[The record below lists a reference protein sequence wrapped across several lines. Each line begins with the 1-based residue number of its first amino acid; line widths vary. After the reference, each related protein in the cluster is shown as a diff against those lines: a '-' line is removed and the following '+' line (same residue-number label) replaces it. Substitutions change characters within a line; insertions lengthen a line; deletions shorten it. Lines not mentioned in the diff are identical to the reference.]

1 MTSTLAYIPSPPQ
14 GVWELG
20 PFPLRAYALC
30 IIAGIIVALVLGDR
44 RWEARG
50 GERGVIY
57 DIALWAVPFGLI
69 GGRLYHVITDWQTY
83 FGPDGAGLIAAFR
96 IWEGGLG
103 IWGAV
108 ALGGVGAW
116 IACRRR
122 GIPLPAF
129 GDAIAPGIILAQA
142 IGRLGNYF
150 NQELYGRATTVPW
163 GLEIYERVDASGA
176 RNDLIGVS
184 TGRVIEIVHPTF
196 LYELV
201 WNLLVFAVLIWADRR
216 FNLGH
221 GRLFAL
227 YVAGYCLGRFWIEL
241 LRSDM
246 ATELA
251 GIRVNSFTSMFVFIG
266 AVVYL
271 MAAPRGRED
280 PATLRSDVDEEV
292 EAAAVSPND
301 FEADAVEPGGSDED
315 DAATTALLKEAA
327 AATGVGVAAKVAG
340 EEDAK
345 DEDVQ
350 SDTAEPVAE
359 AEALAEDVESAPSE
373 DIAEAVAFADAGE
386 AADREPSTTAG
397 VVEGED
403 AVAAEESAEEAHE
416 AAVEGAEEAEA
427 VAEEVAAEDRAQE
440 TPAEAPSVKPSRF
453 LGRLFARASHSVKPE
468 PAEAGKAADH
478 ETLTTAG
485 AADGGPDEEMPEP
498 VAEAEA
504 LAEDVES
511 VPSEDIAEAV
521 AFAEAG
527 EAADEEPPVTV
538 GVVEGEDAVAAEES
552 AEEAHEGAAEAEA
565 LADEVAVADAGEPE
579 PEGEP
584 EPVAE
589 VEAGE
594 AADREPLT
602 TAGVVEGEDAVAAEE
617 SAEEAHEAAV
627 EGAAEAEALADE
639 VAVADAG
646 EPEPE
651 GEPESVAEPEA
662 VADEVA
668 GDMAEPVAEVEAGE
682 AADREPL
689 TTAGAV
695 EGAAEAEALADEV
708 ADDTAEPVAEVG
720 AGEAA
725 DREALTTAGAVEGE
739 DAVAAE
745 ESAEEAHEAAV
756 EGAAEAEAV
765 ADEVAAAE
773 PEALAEDVESA
784 PSDDI
789 AETAA
794 FADAGEAADREP
806 LTTAAAVEG
815 AEEAEAVAEGGLD
828 EDLEAAVERAD
839 EAEAVAEE
847 IAVADAEGQFA
858 DDEPVEDRDAE
869 AVAGEVGAAEAEAL
883 EDSAVEQETAPDETA
898 EPVVDDEE
906 LAASAQDA
914 PGDDVAD
921 IDEGGETDASAYRII
936 TTPEPVPTRRRW
948 FRRRK

>member
-1 MTSTLAYIPSPPQ
+1 MTTTLAYIPSPPQ

-20 PFPLRAYALC
+20 PIPLRAYALC
-30 IIAGIIVALVLGDR
+30 IIGGIIVALVLGDR

-83 FGPDGAGLIAAFR
+83 FGADGAGLIAAFR

-176 RNDLIGVS
+176 RNNLIGVS
-184 TGRVIEIVHPTF
+184 TGRVVEVVHPTF

-280 PATLRSDVDEEV
+280 PATLRRDVDEDV

-301 FEADAVEPGGSDED
+301 FEADAFEPVGSDED

-327 AATGVGVAAKVAG
+327 ATTGVGIAAKVTG
-340 EEDAK
+340 DEDDAK
-345 DEDVQ
+345 NVDVDVDVDETSEPLTTEESAEEAVADDASASV
-350 SDTAEPVAE
+350 DTAEPVAE

-373 DIAEAVAFADAGE
+373 DIAEAVAFAEAGE
-386 AADREPSTTAG
+386 AADREP
-397 VVEGED
+397 
-403 AVAAEESAEEAHE
+403 
-416 AAVEGAEEAEA
+416 
-427 VAEEVAAEDRAQE
+427 
-440 TPAEAPSVKPSRF
+440 
-453 LGRLFARASHSVKPE
+453 
-468 PAEAGKAADH
+468 
-478 ETLTTAG
+478 LT
-485 AADGGPDEEMPEP
+485 
-498 VAEAEA
+498 
-504 LAEDVES
+504 
-511 VPSEDIAEAV
+511 
-521 AFAEAG
+521 
-527 EAADEEPPVTV
+527 TV

-552 AEEAHEGAAEAEA
+552 AEEAEAV
-565 LADEVAVADAGEPE
+565 ADEVAGADAGEPGPEVE
-579 PEGEP
+579 PES
-584 EPVAE
+584 VAE
-589 VEAGE
+589 AEAADDVESAPSEDIAEAAAFADAGE
-594 AADREPLT
+594 AADREP
-602 TAGVVEGEDAVAAEE
+602 
-617 SAEEAHEAAV
+617 
-627 EGAAEAEALADE
+627 
-639 VAVADAG
+639 
-646 EPEPE
+646 
-651 GEPESVAEPEA
+651 
-662 VADEVA
+662 
-668 GDMAEPVAEVEAGE
+668 
-682 AADREPL
+682 
-689 TTAGAV
+689 
-695 EGAAEAEALADEV
+695 
-708 ADDTAEPVAEVG
+708 
-720 AGEAA
+720 
-725 DREALTTAGAVEGE
+725 LTTAGAVEGE

-745 ESAEEAHEAAV
+745 ESAEEVHEVAV
-756 EGAAEAEAV
+756 ERAEEAEAV
-765 ADEVAAAE
+765 ADEVAA
-773 PEALAEDVESA
+773 
-784 PSDDI
+784 DD
-789 AETAA
+789 
-794 FADAGEAADREP
+794 
-806 LTTAAAVEG
+806 AAALEG
-815 AEEAEAVAEGGLD
+815 
-828 EDLEAAVERAD
+828 ED
-839 EAEAVAEE
+839 AVAEE
-847 IAVADAEGQFA
+847 AFDEK
-858 DDEPVEDRDAE
+858 EPVEDQD
-869 AVAGEVGAAEAEAL
+869 
-883 EDSAVEQETAPDETA
+883 A
-898 EPVVDDEE
+898 EPVVDDED

-914 PGDDVAD
+914 PGADGADVAD
-921 IDEGGETDASAYRII
+921 VDEGGETDASAYQII
-936 TTPEPVPTRRRW
+936 TTPDAGPTRRRRW
-948 FRRRK
+948 RRRK